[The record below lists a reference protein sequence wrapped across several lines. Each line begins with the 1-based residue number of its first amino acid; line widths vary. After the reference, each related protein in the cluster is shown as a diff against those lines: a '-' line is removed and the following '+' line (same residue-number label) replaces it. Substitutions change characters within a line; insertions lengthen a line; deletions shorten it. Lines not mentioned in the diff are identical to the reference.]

1 MKIKPFTFVAA
12 FLISTKLFSNPLDQ
26 DYCVGYLEEV
36 YWSLDPIEETHTRN
50 QIILFFGDNFEG
62 ASSLNY
68 DLYYDSKSKQFLTD
82 LNNVDINKHKKVN
95 YPNFEI
101 LLLDAYINL
110 FRGDGANHCPAF
122 WDNCSEESLSAF
134 FQASEDFSQYWN
146 GEENVMKFL
155 TDHFVNH
162 HCTMYLDSSIDQKT
176 FVTDLNILINEL
188 TK

>member
-82 LNNVDINKHKKVN
+82 LNNVDINKHKKVRVN
-95 YPNFEI
+95 INSKIMGFEQ
-101 LLLDAYINL
+101 
-110 FRGDGANHCPAF
+110 FP
-122 WDNCSEESLSAF
+122 
-134 FQASEDFSQYWN
+134 
-146 GEENVMKFL
+146 
-155 TDHFVNH
+155 
-162 HCTMYLDSSIDQKT
+162 CTS
-176 FVTDLNILINEL
+176 N
-188 TK
+188 

>member
-1 MKIKPFTFVAA
+1 M
-12 FLISTKLFSNPLDQ
+12 
-26 DYCVGYLEEV
+26 
-36 YWSLDPIEETHTRN
+36 DPIEEIEVRER
-50 QIILFFGDNFEG
+50 IIKFFDDNFEG
-62 ASSLNY
+62 AKNLEY
-68 DLYYDSKSKQFLTD
+68 DLYYDSKSNQFLTNLD
-82 LNNVDINKHKKVN
+82 GVDISKYKKVN